1 MFEKPKSRTIVA
13 WVACLMVAG
22 AIAVRLQAQSAAP
35 RTEIIEQVL
44 VKVNGDIFT
53 KTQLETQQVSA
64 LRQLGKLDQRPSDA
78 QLRELLNEVT
88 PQILVNAVDEML
100 LVQRGKELGLR
111 LTDEQFKT
119 AVDNIRKDNKIE
131 TEEMFQAALKQENMT
146 LADLRTALERQM
158 MAGQVRRNEVD
169 ARLSVTDEE
178 TRRFYDAHVTEFTT
192 PSAVTLREVLVTIG
206 AAGEEEARKKA
217 EDIRRRATA
226 AGAPASGAPAGEAFE
241 KLASELSDSPSKA
254 NAGLVGPISIQ
265 DLSTDIRSA
274 VESLKPGDVTPV
286 LKTAAGFQVFKLESI
301 APKQTIPYEQ
311 ARDQLSERVFTQ
323 KRRDEFQ
330 KYLEKL
336 RTQAIIQWKSPDLQ
350 KAYEE
355 GLKLAIPPDV

>member
-1 MFEKPKSRTIVA
+1 MFEKSRTVVA

-53 KTQLETQQVSA
+53 KTQLETMQVSA
-64 LRQLGKLDQRPSDA
+64 LRQSGKLDQRPNDA

-88 PQILVNAVDEML
+88 PQILVVAVDEML

-111 LTDEQFKT
+111 LTDEQFRT
-119 AVDNIRKDNKIE
+119 AVDNIKKDNKIE

-146 LADLRTALERQM
+146 LADLRTQLERQM
-158 MAGQVRRNEVD
+158 MLGQVRRNEVD

-192 PSAVTLREVLVTIG
+192 PSAVTLREALVTIG
-206 AAGEEEARKKA
+206 SAGEDEARKKA
-217 EDIRRRATA
+217 DDIRRRAA
-226 AGAPASGAPAGEAFE
+226 AGEAFE

-265 DLSTDIRSA
+265 DLTTDIRSA

-323 KRRDEFQ
+323 KRGVEFQ

-355 GLKLAIPPDV
+355 GLKLATPPDV

>member
-1 MFEKPKSRTIVA
+1 
-13 WVACLMVAG
+13 
-22 AIAVRLQAQSAAP
+22 
-35 RTEIIEQVL
+35 
-44 VKVNGDIFT
+44 
-53 KTQLETQQVSA
+53 VSA
-64 LRQLGKLDQRPSDA
+64 LRQLGKLDQRDRPSDA

-88 PQILVNAVDEML
+88 PQILVNAVNEML

-119 AVDNIRKDNKIE
+119 AVDNIKKDNKIE

-146 LADLRTALERQM
+146 VADLRVALERQM
-158 MAGQVRRNEVD
+158 MAGQVQRNEVD
-169 ARLSVTDEE
+169 SRLSVTDEE
-178 TRRFYDAHVTEFTT
+178 TRRFYDAHLTEFTT

-206 AAGEEEARKKA
+206 ASADVPGRSGEEEARKKA
-217 EDIRRRATA
+217 DDIRRRAT
-226 AGAPASGAPAGEAFE
+226 AGEAFE

-286 LKTAAGFQVFKLESI
+286 LRTPAGFQVFKLESI

-336 RTQAIIQWKSPDLQ
+336 RTQAIIQWKSTELQ

-355 GLKLAIPPDV
+355 GLKLATPPDL